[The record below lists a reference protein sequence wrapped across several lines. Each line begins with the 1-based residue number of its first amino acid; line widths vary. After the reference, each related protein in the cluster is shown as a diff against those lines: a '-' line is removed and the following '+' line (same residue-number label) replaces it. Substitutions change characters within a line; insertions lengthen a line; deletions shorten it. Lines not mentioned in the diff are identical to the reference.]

1 MHALMTD
8 PENTQILVTK
18 AKKGDRPAFDRLV
31 EKNRDRLRSRVESWA
46 QFQLGPRLDVDEV
59 LQETFIRAFAAIDRF
74 EWRDEDAFFRWLC
87 GVAKKGLADVAR
99 SARRDSIKRGANV
112 SVGDV
117 PVADPTPSKVLQR
130 GERFDRLEVAL
141 RKLSPDYRDA
151 LLLSRVE
158 GLTVKEIG
166 KRMGRSSDAVKHLI
180 ARGLRELKRHFGD
193 TESFQ
198 LVDRELRAEV
208 EEDAD

>member
-1 MHALMTD
+1 M
-8 PENTQILVTK
+8 
-18 AKKGDRPAFDRLV
+18 
-31 EKNRDRLRSRVESWA
+31 
-46 QFQLGPRLDVDEV
+46 
-59 LQETFIRAFAAIDRF
+59 
-74 EWRDEDAFFRWLC
+74 
-87 GVAKKGLADVAR
+87 
-99 SARRDSIKRGANV
+99 